1 MEELKTWPDGCE
13 EELLR
18 ELLDNSSPFLLQ
30 PPESTINHL
39 VNAGDYPGPTIDDID
54 NALSV
59 TNYQH
64 HFQDIS
70 PARISILEKGF
81 SKVENKYTLR
91 IKSCGGGLADDGY
104 KWRKYGQK
112 SIKNSPNPRS
122 YYRCTT
128 PRCSAKKQVERSSD
142 DPDTLIITY
151 EGLHLHFAYP
161 YFLPDPPPQHVNPP
175 SKKLKSNNVSNSEA
189 QAQQAPPIEED
200 DDKRSSGNPSAGL
213 FHGTFMDSSPEGIGP
228 QGLLEDVVPMMNI
241 ISGNYGVREVLS
253 KELVASN
260 GCSGE
265 GLGLV
270 RGYLTSIG
278 AVTGKQLVSNTY
290 LPGFNSIFS
299 NPRLR
304 RLFCS
309 EAPKKRNYE
318 NYYPKNKKEIPKE
331 NNQKSESKEESSTG
345 DHGNSQENFMKQFQH
360 FVTPLLIIGL
370 MALSFNSAP
379 REQAQISF
387 QEFKNK
393 LLEPDLVDH
402 IVVANKSVA
411 KVCVKSSPS
420 ATNQTNNEV
429 VQGPADGAHGRR
441 NGSQYKFYFTIGSV
455 ESFEEKLEEAQ
466 EALGVDPHNYVPVTY
481 VSQLNW
487 YQEFMRFAPTVL
499 LLGAALFIGKRM
511 QGGFGVGGP
520 GGKGARGIFNIGKA
534 QVMKMD
540 KNSKNKVFFK
550 DVAGCDE
557 AKQEIMEF
565 VHFLKN
571 PKKYEEL
578 GAKIPKGALL
588 VGPPGTGKTL
598 LAKATAGESGV
609 PFLSIS
615 GSDFMEMFVG
625 VGPSRVRNLFQEA
638 RQCAPSIVFIDEIDA
653 IGRARGRGGFSGG
666 NDERESTLNQLL
678 VEMDGFGTTAGVVVL
693 AGTNRPDILDKALL
707 RPGRFDRQIT
717 IDKPDIKGRD
727 QIFQIYLT
735 KLKLDQEPSYYSQ
748 RLAALTPGFAGADIA
763 NVCNEAALIAARNES
778 TQITMEHF
786 EAAIDRV
793 IGGLEKK
800 NKVISKLERR
810 TVAYHESG
818 HAVAG
823 WFLEHAEPL
832 LKVTIVPRGTAALGF
847 AQYVPNENLLM
858 TKEQLFDVTCMTLG
872 GRAAEQVLLGKI
884 STGAQNDLE
893 KVTKMTY
900 AQVAVYGFSD
910 KVGLLSFPQR
920 DDSFEMT
927 KPYSS
932 KTAAIID
939 NEVREWVGKAYERTL
954 RLIEEH
960 KEHIAKI
967 AELLLEKEVLHQ
979 DDLVRVLGER
989 PFKSS
994 EPTNYDRFK
1003 QGFQEEDKETK
1014 QTTQGGTVE
1023 ENGSSSPLGPEVVPA

>member
-1 MEELKTWPDGCE
+1 MFYRIG
-13 EELLR
+13 R
-18 ELLDNSSPFLLQ
+18 
-30 PPESTINHL
+30 
-39 VNAGDYPGPTIDDID
+39 
-54 NALSV
+54 SV
-59 TNYQH
+59 Y
-64 HFQDIS
+64 
-70 PARISILEKGF
+70 
-81 SKVENKYTLR
+81 
-91 IKSCGGGLADDGY
+91 
-104 KWRKYGQK
+104 
-112 SIKNSPNPRS
+112 
-122 YYRCTT
+122 
-128 PRCSAKKQVERSSD
+128 RSSRAS
-142 DPDTLIITY
+142 TNKGAFSGSY
-151 EGLHLHFAYP
+151 GLRSAVPAEF
-161 YFLPDPPPQHVNPP
+161 
-175 SKKLKSNNVSNSEA
+175 
-189 QAQQAPPIEED
+189 
-200 DDKRSSGNPSAGL
+200 SSGNAVISCE
-213 FHGTFMDSSPEGIGP
+213 HG
-228 QGLLEDVVPMMNI
+228 
-241 ISGNYGVREVLS
+241 
-253 KELVASN
+253 
-260 GCSGE
+260 

-270 RGYLTSIG
+270 RSYLTSIG
-278 AVTGKQLVSNTY
+278 GGKQVSR
-290 LPGFNSIFS
+290 S
-299 NPRLR
+299 NLFQEFKSVFGNPSLR
-304 RLFCS
+304 RTFCS
-309 EAPKKRNYE
+309 EAPKKKKYE
-318 NYYPKNKKEIPKE
+318 NYYPKNKSEIPKE
-331 NNQKSESKEESSTG
+331 NNQKSRADGAKEDSGAGEQWSNSEMSKYIQNYLLPS
-345 DHGNSQENFMKQFQH
+345 
-360 FVTPLLIIGL
+360 LLIAFVLSSIIG
-370 MALSFNSAP
+370 SPND
-379 REQAQISF
+379 QKQISF

-393 LLEPDLVDH
+393 LLEPGLVDH
-402 IVVANKSVA
+402 IVVSNKSVA
-411 KVCVKSSPS
+411 KVYIKNSQPNGNSTKVDS
-420 ATNQTNNEV
+420 
-429 VQGPADGAHGRR
+429 VQGPVGQTNDRKTPSH
-441 NGSQYKFYFTIGSV
+441 YKYFINIGSV

-466 EALGVDPHNYVPVTY
+466 EALGIDPHDHIPVTY
-481 VSQLNW
+481 MSEMNW
-487 YQEFMRFAPTVL
+487 FQELMKFGPTLL
-499 LLGAALFIGKRM
+499 LLGTIIYMGRRSGIGI
-511 QGGFGVGGP
+511 GGP
-520 GGKGARGIFNIGKA
+520 GMKGGRGIFNIGKA
-534 QVMKMD
+534 HVTKMD

-565 VHFLKN
+565 VHFLQN

-625 VGPSRVRNLFQEA
+625 VGPSRVRSLFQEA

-653 IGRARGRGGFSGG
+653 IGRARGRGAFSGG

-727 QIFQIYLT
+727 QIFRIYLN

-763 NVCNEAALIAARNES
+763 NVCNEAALIAARTES
-778 TQITMEHF
+778 SIITMQHF
-786 EAAIDRV
+786 ESAIDRV

-800 NKVISKLERR
+800 NKVISKMERR

-818 HAVAG
+818 HAVVG

-858 TKEQLFDVTCMTLG
+858 TKEQLFDMTCMTLG
-872 GRAAEQVLLGKI
+872 GRASEQVLLGKI

-900 AQVAVYGFSD
+900 AQVAIYGFSE

-920 DDSFEMT
+920 EDGMEMS

-939 NEVREWVGKAYERTL
+939 NEVREWVGKAYTRTVQL
-954 RLIEEH
+954 LEEH
-960 KEHIAKI
+960 KDHVTKI

-979 DDLVRVLGER
+979 DDLIRVLGER

-1003 QGFQEEDKETK
+1003 QGFEEEERKESGDSK
-1014 QTTQGGTVE
+1014 TVE
-1023 ENGSSSPLGPEVVPA
+1023 DNNEGSRSSPLEPEIVPA